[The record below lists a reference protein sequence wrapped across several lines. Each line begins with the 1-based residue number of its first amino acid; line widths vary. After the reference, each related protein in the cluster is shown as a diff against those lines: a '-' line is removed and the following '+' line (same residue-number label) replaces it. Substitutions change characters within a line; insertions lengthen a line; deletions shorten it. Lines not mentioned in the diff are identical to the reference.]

1 LLSLLIIYKQ
11 DSINQHWNGCF

>member
-11 DSINQHWNGCF
+11 DSINQHWNRCF